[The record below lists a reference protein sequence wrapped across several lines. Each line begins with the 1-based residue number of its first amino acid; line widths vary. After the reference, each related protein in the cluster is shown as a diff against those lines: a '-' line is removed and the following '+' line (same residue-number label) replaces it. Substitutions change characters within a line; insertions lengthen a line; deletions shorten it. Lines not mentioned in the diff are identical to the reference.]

1 VAFYRLDVRRGVLG
15 FLRTVED
22 TELAS
27 LLIRRM
33 LSLSDNQ
40 VPSEAIRLDE
50 ADSLYCLVVDGYD
63 IVYRVNHESQTVR
76 VYGIQKRGPPNA

>member
-1 VAFYRLDVRRGVLG
+1 
-15 FLRTVED
+15 
-22 TELAS
+22 
-27 LLIRRM
+27 M